1 MTETPFCGIRLLT
14 LPCEVMSPRPATEAL
29 VDAAADRIGD
39 RAVLVADVGTGSGA
53 IAVALALRAPHA
65 RLWATDTSP
74 AAVALARANVCR
86 HQLGERISVLR
97 ADLLEGISVG
107 LDLVVANL
115 PYLAESL
122 RTERPELAGEPPRP
136 CSPPVTEAAPID
148 VSSRCAHTCWDR
160 MWRSL
165 SSSTGGCSSRRRL
178 NCRSSGSQRKRSLTK
193 RERVNAAASFE
204 PCRGSSLSAKR
215 SASTAGSR
223 SARRCSRPRPGRRA

>member
-14 LPCEVMSPRPATEAL
+14 LPGEVMSPRPATEAL
-29 VDAAADRIGD
+29 VDAAAERICD
-39 RAVLVADVGTGSGA
+39 RAALVADVGTGSGA

-65 RLWATDTSP
+65 RLWATDTTP
-74 AAVALARANVCR
+74 AAVGLARANVCR

-97 ADLLEGISVG
+97 ADLLEGIPVG

-122 RTERPELAGEPPRP
+122 RTERPELAGEPP
-136 CSPPVTEAAPID
+136 EAVFAPGD
-148 VSSRCAHTCWDR
+148 
-160 MWRSL
+160 
-165 SSSTGGCSSRRRL
+165 GGGPYRRL
-178 NCRSSGSQRKRSLTK
+178 IKMCSQVLRPDG
-193 RERVNAAASFE
+193 AASFE
-204 PCRGSSLSAKR
+204 PCLGSTLFARR